1 MGIILTKEGHEK
13 PLPEID
19 EFEQIS
25 FNDTKDANMNF
36 IKKFV
41 DDHYKNFKLDFMYN
55 YMDFFSNKYKV
66 RRRIAEEMK
75 RKVSLDE
82 INFILNNLVAK
93 ETGKNDINKKT
104 VKYSVHDFVKSQYG
118 VVNPNYIQ
126 TLTETRTDNPVADQ
140 T

>member
-36 IKKFV
+36 IKRFV